1 MYLRS
6 EYRGRECGRGPRP
19 DAAEEEAAAD
29 GELRRGDDASLGR
42 RLWKPSRVRPLAAE
56 ASLGRLLGFLK
67 VCGFCEKRDRQKLA
81 RS

>member
-42 RLWKPSRVRPLAAE
+42 RLWKPSRVRPACSGSVARAAFGFPE
-56 ASLGRLLGFLK
+56 GVRLL
-67 VCGFCEKRDRQKLA
+67 
-81 RS
+81 